1 MANRPPK
8 NQNSLNLFLNN
19 YFNALLA
26 AALVIFL
33 TLAAFVLIIPKFQ
46 VIQEEVQ
53 AKINEEQNFYAS
65 SERKLISLQAIGLIY
80 SKISPADLQ
89 RFNSVLPDPYAKEKL
104 FGELEE
110 TVGTGG
116 WRLDS
121 ITINS
126 EDVSARATATATGT
140 LAELNDPH
148 LQAVGVDLTI
158 SAIDYAGLKS
168 LLKLLENNLRLIDIT
183 SISFSPEDMTVNLK
197 VVTYYYQTNK

>member
-126 EDVSARATATATGT
+126 EDVSAGATATATGT